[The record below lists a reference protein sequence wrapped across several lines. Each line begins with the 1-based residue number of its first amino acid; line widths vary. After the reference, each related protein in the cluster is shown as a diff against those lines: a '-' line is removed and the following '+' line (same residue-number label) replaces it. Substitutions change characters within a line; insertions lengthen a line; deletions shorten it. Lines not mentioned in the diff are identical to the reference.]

1 MKLQTQQAL
10 TGMNGASNCASSPNK
25 AVSSLR
31 FATAVQRLPHF
42 GQGLA

>member
-10 TGMNGASNCASSPNK
+10 TGMNGASNNK